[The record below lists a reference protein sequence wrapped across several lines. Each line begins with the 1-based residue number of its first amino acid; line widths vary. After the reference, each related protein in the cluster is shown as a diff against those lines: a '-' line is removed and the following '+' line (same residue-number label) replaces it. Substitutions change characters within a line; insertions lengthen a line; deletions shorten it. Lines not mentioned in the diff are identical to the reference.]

1 MKKIFGS
8 FAFILSVT
16 VLLAQ
21 KNPSR
26 FPGFLIATNND
37 TIQGQIIVPEHSNNI
52 ELSNLF
58 REVTYIDSTGKQIM
72 VRPNEYIISFQFS
85 NKNQNYY
92 FERIN
97 LNDKPKKEPEYVF
110 ALRIIKGYISLYEY
124 SFDTEYLNIKG
135 ALSPN
140 VPTAT
145 TVAQR
150 YFYYFL
156 QKQNMPPS
164 RVKRSFSFTSDVSM
178 NNDKKWLK
186 NYFRDYPE
194 LTKKIGRDIE
204 TYELEIMVKEYNDWK
219 GEKKE

>member
-1 MKKIFGS
+1 MKMIFSS

-21 KNPSR
+21 KNPSK
-26 FPGFLIATNND
+26 FPGFLITTNND
-37 TIQGQIIVPEHSNNI
+37 TIKGLIIVSEHSNNI

-58 REVTYIDSTGKQIM
+58 REVSYIDSTGKQFT
-72 VRPNEYIISFQFS
+72 VRPNEYIISFQFN
-85 NKNQNYY
+85 NKIQNFY

-97 LNDKPKKEPEYVF
+97 FNDKPRKEPEYIF

-124 SFDTEYLNIKG
+124 SSDTETLMIKP

-140 VPTAT
+140 VSTAT
-145 TVAQR
+145 NLAQR

-156 QKQNMPPS
+156 QKQNMSPS
-164 RVKRSFSFTSDVSM
+164 RVKRNFSFTAGVSG
-178 NNDKKWLK
+178 NNDKNWLK
-186 NYFRDYPE
+186 NYFKDYPE

>member
-1 MKKIFGS
+1 MKKIFTS
-8 FAFILSVT
+8 FIFSLSVT

-21 KNPSR
+21 KNSSK

-37 TIQGQIIVPEHSNNI
+37 TIKAQIIVSEHSNNI

-58 REVTYIDSTGKQIM
+58 REVTYIDSTGKQIT
-72 VRPNEYIISFQFS
+72 VRPNECISSFQFS
-85 NKNQNYY
+85 NKIQNYY
-92 FERIN
+92 FEKIN
-97 LNDKPKKEPEYVF
+97 LNDNLKKEPEYVF

-124 SFDTEYLNIKG
+124 SANTEYVKIKPG
-135 ALSPN
+135 LSPN

-145 TVAQR
+145 NVSQR

-164 RVKRSFSFTSDVSM
+164 RVKRDFSFTSDVSV

-194 LTKKIGRDIE
+194 LTKKI
-204 TYELEIMVKEYNDWK
+204 
-219 GEKKE
+219 

>member
-1 MKKIFGS
+1 MKTIFS
-8 FAFILSVT
+8 SLAFILSVT
-16 VLLAQ
+16 ILLAQ
-21 KNPSR
+21 KNPSK
-26 FPGFLIATNND
+26 FPGFLIASNND
-37 TIQGQIIVPEHSNNI
+37 TIKGQIIVSEHSNNI

-58 REVTYIDSTGKQIM
+58 REVTYIDSTGKQIT
-72 VRPNEYIISFQFS
+72 VRPNQYILSFQFS

-110 ALRIIKGYISLYEY
+110 ALRIVKGYISLYEC
-124 SFDTEYLNIKG
+124 SFETQYLMIKS

-145 TVAQR
+145 NVAQR

-164 RVKRSFSFTSDVSM
+164 RVKRSFSFTSDVSV
-178 NNDKKWLK
+178 NIDKRWLK
-186 NYFRDYPE
+186 SFFRDYSE
-194 LTKKIGRDIE
+194 LTRKIGRDIK

-219 GEKKE
+219 DEKKE